1 MLVNKTINMVNFI
14 IYREGCMITSI
25 YSYFSLLIL
34 FVTLV
39 LFLQI
44 KVKLSI
50 FKFIPG
56 LTFIYFGGMIG
67 ASLHIW
73 QLTPEISHFISGLK
87 YYLLP
92 MMLFLLLLK
101 NDIRDIFKLGPKL
114 VGSFLAVTAS
124 IIIGFIIVFMAFKS
138 KLDVDAWQTF
148 AILSSSWI
156 GGSTNMAA
164 AQVGLGVQEGSQALT
179 YAFLM
184 DNICASFWLIML
196 ITLAPMREKFNKFSG
211 ADSNEVDKIIGQ
223 IHATAAKNE
232 DKRDYEF
239 MDFMLTLGLGLGVA
253 GIVLVLGKQVVNPG
267 GLTSANFLSG
277 LRGFFSGS
285 GWVVILATI
294 FGILGS
300 MTPLKKIKGTDH
312 VGSVL
317 LYVVVGLIATA
328 TDFSTID
335 MGQAAIYIIAGVLV
349 LLFHLVVL
357 LVLAKIFK
365 LDLYICGIAS
375 QANIGGSV
383 SAPILAGTY
392 DEALIPA
399 GLMMGIFGSAIGTV
413 TALMLAKLLMTL

>member
-1 MLVNKTINMVNFI
+1 
-14 IYREGCMITSI
+14 MITNI

-34 FVTLV
+34 FITAVLYCQKTL
-39 LFLQI
+39 
-44 KVKLSI
+44 KLSI
-50 FKFIPG
+50 FKVIPG

-73 QLTPEISHFISGLK
+73 QLTPEISGFIGSLK

-114 VGSFLAVTAS
+114 IGTFFAVTLS
-124 IIIGFIIVFMAFKS
+124 IIVGFIIVYMFFKS
-138 KLDVDAWQTF
+138 KLDPEAWQTF

-164 AQVGLGVQEGSQALT
+164 TQAGLGVIDGSQALT

-184 DNICASFWLIML
+184 DNICASFWLVML

-211 ADSNEVDKIIGQ
+211 AHSKEIDDIIS
-223 IHATAAKNE
+223 HMHLNAAKNE

-253 GIVLVLGKQVVNPG
+253 GIVLVIGKQIINPG
-267 GLTSANFLSG
+267 NLTEANFLSP
-277 LRGFFSGS
+277 LRTFFSGS
-285 GWVVILATI
+285 GWVVIVATV
-294 FGILGS
+294 FGLLGS
-300 MTPLKKIKGTDH
+300 MTPLKRIKGTDH
-312 VGSVL
+312 VGNVL

-328 TDFSTID
+328 TDFSTISFED
-335 MGQAAIYIIAGVLV
+335 AAIYVVGGFLI
-349 LLFHLVVL
+349 LLFHLIVL
-357 LVLAKIFK
+357 LILAKIFK

-375 QANIGGSV
+375 QANIGGTV

-392 DEALIPA
+392 DDALIPA
-399 GLMMGIFGSAIGTV
+399 GLMMGILGTSIGTII
-413 TALMLAKLLMTL
+413 ALILAKILVLI

>member
-1 MLVNKTINMVNFI
+1 
-14 IYREGCMITSI
+14 MITSVF
-25 YSYFSLLIL
+25 SYFSLLIL
-34 FVTLV
+34 FITAVLYCEKTLKLK
-39 LFLQI
+39 LF
-44 KVKLSI
+44 KV
-50 FKFIPG
+50 IPG

-67 ASLHIW
+67 ATMHIW
-73 QLTPEISHFISGLK
+73 ELTPQLSSFIGQLK
-87 YYLLP
+87 YFLLP

-101 NDIRDIFKLGPKL
+101 NDIRDVFKLGPKL
-114 VGSFLAVTAS
+114 MGSFLAVTAS
-124 IIIGFIIVFMAFKS
+124 IIIGFIIVFMALKS
-138 KLDVDAWQTF
+138 RFDADAWQTF
-148 AILSSSWI
+148 SILSSSWV

-164 AQVGLGVQEGSQALT
+164 AQAGLGVKDGSQALT

-184 DNICASFWLIML
+184 DNICASFWLVLL
-196 ITLAPMREKFNKFSG
+196 ISLAPMREKFNKFSG
-211 ADSNEVDKIIGQ
+211 ANSDEVDKIISH

-267 GLTSANFLSG
+267 GLTDANFLSG

-300 MTPLKKIKGTDH
+300 MTPLKRIKGTDH

-335 MGQAAIYIIAGVLV
+335 MGQAAIYIVAGVLV

-357 LVLAKIFK
+357 LILAKVFK

-375 QANIGGSV
+375 QANVGGSV

>member
-1 MLVNKTINMVNFI
+1 
-14 IYREGCMITSI
+14 MITSI
-25 YSYFSLLIL
+25 FSYFSLLIL
-34 FVTLV
+34 FITAVLYCEKTLKLK
-39 LFLQI
+39 LF
-44 KVKLSI
+44 KV
-50 FKFIPG
+50 IPG

-67 ASLHIW
+67 ATMQIW
-73 QLTPEISHFISGLK
+73 VLTPELSSFIGQLK
-87 YYLLP
+87 YFLLP

-101 NDIRDIFKLGPKL
+101 NDIRDVFKLGPKL
-114 VGSFLAVTAS
+114 MGSFLAVTAS
-124 IIIGFIIVFMAFKS
+124 IIVGFIIVFIALKS
-138 KLDVDAWQTF
+138 RFDADAWQTF
-148 AILSSSWI
+148 SILSSSWV

-164 AQVGLGVQEGSQALT
+164 AQAGLGVKDGSQALT

-184 DNICASFWLIML
+184 DNICASFWLVLL
-196 ITLAPMREKFNKFSG
+196 ISLAPMREKFNKFSG
-211 ADSNEVDKIIGQ
+211 ANSDEVDKIISH

-232 DKRDYEF
+232 EKRDYEF

-267 GLTSANFLSG
+267 GLTGENFLFG
-277 LRGFFSGS
+277 LRSFFSGS

-317 LYVVVGLIATA
+317 LYVVVGLIATS

-335 MGQAAIYIIAGVLV
+335 MGQAAIYIVAGVLV

-357 LVLAKIFK
+357 LVLAKVFK

>member
-1 MLVNKTINMVNFI
+1 
-14 IYREGCMITSI
+14 MITSI
-25 YSYFSLLIL
+25 FSYFSLLIL
-34 FVTLV
+34 FITAVLYCEKTLKLK
-39 LFLQI
+39 LF
-44 KVKLSI
+44 KV
-50 FKFIPG
+50 IPG
-56 LTFIYFGGMIG
+56 LTFIYFGGMLG
-67 ASLHIW
+67 ATMHVW
-73 QLTPEISHFISGLK
+73 ELTPQISSFIGQLK
-87 YYLLP
+87 YFLLP

-101 NDIRDIFKLGPKL
+101 NDIRDVFKLGPKL
-114 VGSFLAVTAS
+114 MGSFLAVTAS
-124 IIIGFIIVFMAFKS
+124 ILIGFIIVFIALKS
-138 KLDVDAWQTF
+138 RFDADAWQTF
-148 AILSSSWI
+148 SILSSSWV

-164 AQVGLGVQEGSQALT
+164 AQAGLGVKDGSQALT

-184 DNICASFWLIML
+184 DNICASFWLVLL
-196 ITLAPMREKFNKFSG
+196 ISLAPMREKFNKFSG

>member
-1 MLVNKTINMVNFI
+1 
-14 IYREGCMITSI
+14 MITNVF
-25 YSYFSLLIL
+25 SYFSLLIL
-34 FVTLV
+34 FITAV
-39 LFLQI
+39 LYCEKKLKLKLF
-44 KVKLSI
+44 KV
-50 FKFIPG
+50 IPG

-67 ASLHIW
+67 ATMHVW
-73 QLTPEISHFISGLK
+73 ELTPQLSSFIGQLK
-87 YYLLP
+87 YFLLP

-101 NDIRDIFKLGPKL
+101 NDIRDVFKLGPKL
-114 VGSFLAVTAS
+114 MGSFLAVTAS
-124 IIIGFIIVFMAFKS
+124 ILIGFVIVFIALKS
-138 KLDVDAWQTF
+138 RFDADAWQTF
-148 AILSSSWI
+148 SILSSSWV

-164 AQVGLGVQEGSQALT
+164 AQAGLGVKDGSQALT

-184 DNICASFWLIML
+184 DNICASFWLVLL
-196 ITLAPMREKFNKFSG
+196 ISLAPMREKFNKFSG
-211 ADSNEVDKIIGQ
+211 ANSDEVDKIITQ

-267 GLTSANFLSG
+267 GLTGENILFG
-277 LRGFFSGS
+277 LRSFFSGS
-285 GWVVILATI
+285 GWVVILATM

-335 MGQAAIYIIAGVLV
+335 MGQAAIYIVAGVLV
-349 LLFHLVVL
+349 LLFHLIVL

-375 QANIGGSV
+375 QANVGGSV

-413 TALMLAKLLMTL
+413 TALMLAKILMTL

>member
-1 MLVNKTINMVNFI
+1 
-14 IYREGCMITSI
+14 MITSI
-25 YSYFSLLIL
+25 FSYFSLLIL
-34 FVTLV
+34 FITAVLYCEKTLKLK
-39 LFLQI
+39 LF
-44 KVKLSI
+44 KV
-50 FKFIPG
+50 IPG

-67 ASLHIW
+67 ATMHIW
-73 QLTPEISHFISGLK
+73 ELTPQLSSFIGQLK
-87 YYLLP
+87 YFLLP

-101 NDIRDIFKLGPKL
+101 NDIRDVFKLGPKL
-114 VGSFLAVTAS
+114 MGSFLAVTAS
-124 IIIGFIIVFMAFKS
+124 IIVGFIIVFIALKS
-138 KLDVDAWQTF
+138 RFDADAWQTF
-148 AILSSSWI
+148 SILSSSWV

-164 AQVGLGVQEGSQALT
+164 AQAGLGVKDGSQALT

-184 DNICASFWLIML
+184 DNICASFWLVLL
-196 ITLAPMREKFNKFSG
+196 ISLAPMREKFNKFSG
-211 ADSNEVDKIIGQ
+211 ANSDEVDKIIRH
-223 IHATAAKNE
+223 IHATASKNE

-267 GLTSANFLSG
+267 GLTGENFLFG
-277 LRGFFSGS
+277 LRSFFSGS

-335 MGQAAIYIIAGVLV
+335 MGQAAIYIVAGVLV

-357 LVLAKIFK
+357 LVLAKVFK

-375 QANIGGSV
+375 QANVGGSV